1 MVTTATAVAQVRPD
15 GIIAIRINQ
24 GAKQSLADAR
34 ENVAHLRGL
43 AAGRRAPLLIDMS
56 GALPLDPEVRHYYA
70 DPKIADA
77 FTAMALVIASSP
89 LGRMMGNV
97 YMRMARTGI
106 PMRLFPDEPS
116 AVAWLLTEHHV

>member
-1 MVTTATAVAQVRPD
+1 MVTTATAVAQARAD

-24 GAKQSLADAR
+24 GAKQSLADAQ
-34 ENVAHLRGL
+34 ENVASLRNL
-43 AAGRRAPLLIDMS
+43 AAGRRAPALIDMS

-77 FTAMALVIASSP
+77 VSAIALVVAASP

-97 YMRMARTGI
+97 YMRMARTGV

-116 AVAWLLTEHHV
+116 AVAWLLAGRHD